1 MPFPSPGDLPDPG
14 IEPGSPA
21 LQADALPPE
30 PPGKSM
36 GATKTLAPHH
46 VPQLLSLHTATKTQH
61 SQTNKNVKMLGSLP
75 FILDRCYGV
84 NVCVSLLLKIP
95 VKILILNVLV
105 FGDGTFG
112 R

>member
-1 MPFPSPGDLPDPG
+1 
-14 IEPGSPA
+14 
-21 LQADALPPE
+21 
-30 PPGKSM
+30 
-36 GATKTLAPHH
+36 
-46 VPQLLSLHTATKTQH
+46 
-61 SQTNKNVKMLGSLP
+61 MLGSLP